1 MGFDLYGLNPNFK
14 KLKPSIDW
22 DKKPTKEEQ
31 EKFFADYNKWEKEN
45 PGHYFRNNVWWWR
58 PLADFVLWLADEEF
72 TEEERKRWHDNGGF
86 KVSEKKANII
96 ADLLEM
102 AIEKGMANRMEEEN
116 KRTMAKA
123 RKHNKK
129 IEEQHKELRKIV
141 EEKTGKKELAPIEFP
156 EPFKSQWD
164 DIQKMTDY
172 KAHYPF
178 SLDNVKEFIIFCRA
192 SGGFE
197 IC

>member
-14 KLKPSIDW
+14 NKKPSIDW

-31 EKFFADYNKWEKEN
+31 EKFFTNYNKWEKEN

-178 SLDNVKEFIIFCRA
+178 SVDNVKEFIIFCRA